1 MTAFDPRFALE
12 VMRRRQSEVNKR
24 AAAVHLEKFMLQ
36 MDDRIPLF
44 GGAASEMDKQIHAL
58 WAEADSYDSVIKYLE
73 ERIWEEKTFA
83 EKTWTIL
90 ENRDFR
96 TGPDMVQD
104 VIDAQRD
111 VVLGLRLDTRGD
123 RL

>member
-1 MTAFDPRFALE
+1 MTAFDPRFALK

-24 AAAVHLEKFMLQ
+24 AAAIYLEKFMLQ
-36 MDDRIPLF
+36 IDGDLRPWSS
-44 GGAASEMDKQIHAL
+44 AADQFDKRIHAL
-58 WAEADSYDSVIKYLE
+58 WAEADSYDSVIRYLE
-73 ERIWEEKTFA
+73 ERIWGEKTLA

-90 ENRDFR
+90 EHRDFG
-96 TGPDMVQD
+96 TGPDMVQE

-111 VVLGLRLDTRGD
+111 VALGLRLDTRGD